1 MNNRQ
6 FFIGMI
12 FASLMGG
19 IVALGGYQLIKDE
32 PVKVIQAESQ
42 PVRFSNYAL
51 DSSSMIVPEGLNFV
65 YAANAV
71 TPGVVHIRST
81 FEGSSMSRGGGSSPF
96 DQYFREFFG
105 DPSQGG
111 GGQPQQRQ
119 SMGTGS
125 GVIIS
130 EDGYIATNNHV
141 IENATEIEVLLNDN
155 RTYKAEIVGTD
166 PTTDLALLKI
176 EASGLPFIKVGDS
189 DKVQIGE
196 WVLAVGN
203 PFEFRST
210 VTAGIISAKGR
221 NINILRNRNNL
232 QIESF
237 LQTDA
242 AVNPGNSG
250 GALVNLRGELVGIN
264 TAIATPTGT
273 YAGYSFAVP
282 ANLVDKVLGDLKE
295 FGVVQRALLGIN
307 IRDVNAQL
315 AEEEDLNVLEGV
327 YVMNVNPNSG
337 ADEAG
342 IENGDV
348 IIAVQGEKVTKT
360 SELQEKVALNRPGDK
375 IEVTLIRN
383 GKEKTVTATLKNTLG
398 TTTTIASSNNM
409 TIQGGTFAD
418 LTKEE
423 KKELDVEGGAK
434 LLKVENGKWKE
445 AGIKEG
451 FIVTGI
457 DKRPILSVED
467 LSRALARTSGGSGLL
482 IEGVYEN
489 GEKAYYGIGW

>member
-6 FFIGMI
+6 FFIRMV
-12 FASLMGG
+12 FASMLGG
-19 IVALGGYQLIKDE
+19 IVALGGYQMIKEDQ
-32 PVKVIQAESQ
+32 VRVIQADNQ
-42 PVRFSNYAL
+42 PVRFSNYEL
-51 DSSSMIVPEGLNFV
+51 DSSAMIVPEGLNFV
-65 YAANAV
+65 YAAKAV

-81 FEGSSMSRGGGSSPF
+81 FEGSSRMGQGTNQF
-96 DQYFREFFG
+96 DEYFRQFFG
-105 DPSQGG
+105 DPQGG
-111 GGQPQQRQ
+111 SQPQQRQ
-119 SMGTGS
+119 SMGSGS

-130 EDGYIATNNHV
+130 QNGYIATNNHV
-141 IENATEIEVLLNDN
+141 IESATEIEVLLNDN

-176 EASGLPFIKVGDS
+176 DASGLPFIKVGNS
-189 DKVQIGE
+189 DQVQIGE

-282 ANLVDKVLGDLKE
+282 SNLVDKVLADLKE

-315 AEEEDLNVLEGV
+315 AEDEDLNVLEGV
-327 YVMNVNPNSG
+327 YVINVNPNSG
-337 ADEAG
+337 ADDAG

-375 IEVTLIRN
+375 VKVTLIRN

-418 LTKEE
+418 LSKDE
-423 KKELDVEGGAK
+423 KAELKIEGGAK
-434 LLKVENGKWKE
+434 LLKVEGGKWRE
-445 AGIKEG
+445 AGIKAG
-451 FIVTGI
+451 FIVTAI

-467 LSRALARTSGGSGLL
+467 LSRALTRTNDGSGLL
-482 IEGVYEN
+482 IEGLYEG

>member
-1 MNNRQ
+1 MDKRQ
-6 FFIGMI
+6 YLFGMI
-12 FASLMGG
+12 FASVIGG
-19 IVALGGYQLIKDE
+19 VIALGGYQIIKEDQPIQLVQPE
-32 PVKVIQAESQ
+32 ESKPVQ
-42 PVRFSNYAL
+42 FSNYNSATTNL
-51 DSSSMIVPEGLNFV
+51 VPAGLNFV
-65 YAANAV
+65 AVAAVV

-81 FEGSSMSRGGGSSPF
+81 IENRGSQGASQF

-105 DPSQGG
+105 EQLR
-111 GGQPQQRQ
+111 GGQGQQQRP
-119 SMGTGS
+119 SIGTGS

-141 IENATEIEVLLNDN
+141 VDNATEIEILLNDN
-155 RTYKAEIVGTD
+155 STYIAKLVGTD

-176 EASGLPFIKVGDS
+176 EADGLPFVKIGDS
-189 DKVQIGE
+189 DAIQVGE

-221 NINILRNRNNL
+221 NINILRNKNNL

-250 GALVNLRGELVGIN
+250 GALVNLNGELVGIN

-273 YAGYSFAVP
+273 FAGYSFAVP
-282 ANLVDKVLGDLKE
+282 ANLANKVLGDLKE

-307 IRDVNAQL
+307 ITDVNAEL
-315 AEEEDLNVLEGV
+315 AEAESLGVLEGV
-327 YVMNVNPNSG
+327 YVVNVGPGSS

-348 IIAVQGEKVTKT
+348 IIAINGTSVTKT
-360 SELQEKVALNRPGDK
+360 AELQEKVALNRPGDQIKVTILRGGKKK
-375 IEVTLIRN
+375 IVE
-383 GKEKTVTATLKNTLG
+383 ATLKNTLG

-409 TIQGGTFAD
+409 EILGGTFGD
-418 LTKEE
+418 ISNQEKET
-423 KKELDVEGGAK
+423 LNLEGGAK
-434 LLKVENGKWKE
+434 LLDVKEGKWRS

-451 FIVTGI
+451 FVITSI

-467 LSRALARTSGGSGLL
+467 LSRSLSRNSRGSGML
-482 IEGVYEN
+482 IEGTYEN
-489 GEKAYYGIGW
+489 GEKAYYGMGW

>member
-6 FFIGMI
+6 FYIGMI
-12 FASLMGG
+12 FASLFGG
-19 IVALGGYQLIKDE
+19 IVALGGYELIRTE
-32 PVKVIQAESQ
+32 QPATIIQSTDQ
-42 PVRFSNYAL
+42 PVRFSNYGL
-51 DSSSMIVPEGLNFV
+51 DSSAMIVPEGLNFV
-65 YAANAV
+65 YAAKAV

-81 FEGSSMSRGGGSSPF
+81 FKGNSTVAGGSSPF
-96 DQYFREFFG
+96 DQYFKEFFG
-105 DPSQGG
+105 DPQGG
-111 GGQPQQRQ
+111 GQSQQRP
-119 SMGTGS
+119 SMGSGS

-141 IENATEIEVLLNDN
+141 IENSTEIEVLLNDN
-155 RTYKAEIVGTD
+155 RTYKAEIIGTD

-176 EASGLPFIKVGDS
+176 EAAGLPFIKVGNS
-189 DKVQIGE
+189 DQVQIGE

-282 ANLVDKVLGDLKE
+282 SNLVDKVLADLKE

-307 IRDVNAQL
+307 IRDVNSQL
-315 AEEEDLNVLEGV
+315 AEEENLGVLEGV
-327 YVMNVNPNSG
+327 YVINVNPNSG
-337 ADEAG
+337 AEDAG
-342 IENGDV
+342 IKNGDV
-348 IIAVQGEKVTKT
+348 IIAIGGEKVVKT

-375 IEVTLIRN
+375 IEVTLIRD
-383 GKEKTVTATLKNTLG
+383 GKKKTVTATLQNTLG

-409 TIQGGTFAD
+409 TIRGGTFAD
-418 LTKEE
+418 LSKEE
-423 KKELDVEGGAK
+423 KEKLNLEGGAK
-434 LLKVENGKWKE
+434 LLKVEPGKWRE
-445 AGIKEG
+445 AGIKSG
-451 FIVTGI
+451 FIVTRV

-467 LSRALARTSGGSGLL
+467 LSRALSSTSDGSGLL
-482 IEGVYEN
+482 VEGVYEN
-489 GEKAYYGIGW
+489 GEKAYYGMGW

>member
-1 MNNRQ
+1 MDKKQ
-6 FFIGMI
+6 FFLGMI
-12 FASLMGG
+12 FASLIGG
-19 IVALGGYQLIKDE
+19 VVALGGYQLIKE
-32 PVKVIQAESQ
+32 EQPASIIQSSNQ
-42 PVRFSNYAL
+42 PVRFSNYAF
-51 DSSSMIVPEGLNFV
+51 DSSAMVVPEGLNFV
-65 YAANAV
+65 YAAKAV

-81 FEGSSMSRGGGSSPF
+81 FSGTASNSGGSSPF

-105 DPSQGG
+105 DPNR
-111 GGQPQQRQ
+111 GGQGQQRP
-119 SMGTGS
+119 SMGSGS

-166 PTTDLALLKI
+166 PTTDLALLKVD
-176 EASGLPFIKVGDS
+176 ASGLPFIKVGNS
-189 DKVQIGE
+189 DQIQVGE

-282 ANLVDKVLGDLKE
+282 SNLADKVLADLKE

-307 IRDVNAQL
+307 IRDVNSQL
-315 AEEEDLNVLEGV
+315 AEEENLGVLEGV
-327 YVMNVNPNSG
+327 YVINVNPNSG
-337 ADEAG
+337 ADKAG
-342 IENGDV
+342 IQNGDV
-348 IIAVQGEKVTKT
+348 IVAIGGEKVTKT

-375 IEVTLIRN
+375 VEVTLIRD
-383 GKEKTVTATLKNTLG
+383 GKKKTVTATLQNTLG
-398 TTTTIASSNNM
+398 TTATVASANNM
-409 TIQGGTFAD
+409 TIQGGTFTD
-418 LTKEE
+418 LTDEE
-423 KKELDVEGGAK
+423 KEKLNLEGGAK
-434 LLKVENGKWKE
+434 LLKVEEGKWRE

-451 FIVTGI
+451 FIVTRV
-457 DKRPILSVED
+457 DKGQILSVED
-467 LSRALARTSGGSGLL
+467 LSRALTRTNDGSGLL
-482 IEGVYEN
+482 IEGMYED

>member
-1 MNNRQ
+1 M
-6 FFIGMI
+6 
-12 FASLMGG
+12 LGG
-19 IVALGGYQLIKDE
+19 IIALGGYQLVREE
-32 PVKVIQAESQ
+32 PTRVIQAENQ
-42 PVRFSNYAL
+42 PVRFSNYEL
-51 DSSSMIVPEGLNFV
+51 DTAAMIVPEGLNFV
-65 YAANAV
+65 YAAKAV

-81 FEGSSMSRGGGSSPF
+81 FESSSRMGQGSNQF
-96 DQYFREFFG
+96 DEYFRQFFG
-105 DPSQGG
+105 DPHG

-125 GVIIS
+125 GVIVS

-155 RTYKAEIVGTD
+155 RTYKAEIIGID
-166 PTTDLALLKI
+166 PTTDLALLKV
-176 EASGLPFIKVGDS
+176 EASGLPFIKVGNS
-189 DKVQIGE
+189 DNVQIGE

-282 ANLVDKVLGDLKE
+282 ANLVDKVLKDLKE

-307 IRDVNAQL
+307 IRDVNSQL

-327 YVMNVNPNSG
+327 YVINVNPNSG
-337 ADEAG
+337 ADDAG

-375 IEVTLIRN
+375 VTVTLIRN

-423 KKELDVEGGAK
+423 KQDLKVEGGAK

-445 AGIKEG
+445 AGIKAG
-451 FIVTGI
+451 FIVTAV

-467 LSRALARTSGGSGLL
+467 LSRALTRTNDGSGLL
-482 IEGVYEN
+482 IEGMYED

>member
-6 FFIGMI
+6 FFIKMV
-12 FASLMGG
+12 FASMLGG
-19 IVALGGYQLIKDE
+19 FVALGGYHMIKDE
-32 PVKVIQAESQ
+32 PVRVIQSGSQ
-42 PVRFSNYAL
+42 PVRFSNYDL
-51 DSSSMIVPEGLNFV
+51 DSSAMIVPEGLNFV
-65 YAANAV
+65 YAAKAV

-81 FEGSSMSRGGGSSPF
+81 FEGAAQASRGSSPF
-96 DQYFREFFG
+96 DQYFKEFFG
-105 DPSQGG
+105 DPH
-111 GGQPQQRQ
+111 GGQSQQRP

-130 EDGYIATNNHV
+130 ADGYIATNNHV

-166 PTTDLALLKI
+166 PTTDLALLKV
-176 EASGLPFIKVGDS
+176 EEKGLPFIKVGNS
-189 DKVQIGE
+189 DQVQVGE

-282 ANLVDKVLGDLKE
+282 SNLVNKVLDDLKE

-307 IRDVNAQL
+307 IRDVNSQL
-315 AEEEDLNVLEGV
+315 AEEEGLNVLEGV
-327 YVMNVNPNSG
+327 YVINVNPNSG
-337 ADEAG
+337 ADDAG
-342 IENGDV
+342 IEKGDV
-348 IIAVQGEKVTKT
+348 IIAVGGEKVVKT

-375 IEVTLIRN
+375 VKVTLIRD

-398 TTTTIASSNNM
+398 TTTTVASSNNM
-409 TIQGGTFAD
+409 TIQGGTFSD
-418 LTKEE
+418 LSKENQE
-423 KKELDVEGGAK
+423 KLGLEGGAK
-434 LLKVENGKWKE
+434 LLKVEAGKWRE

-451 FIVTGI
+451 FIVTRV
-457 DKRPILSVED
+457 DKRQIMSVED
-467 LSRALARTSGGSGLL
+467 LSRALTRTADGSGLL
-482 IEGVYEN
+482 IEGMYED

>member
-6 FFIGMI
+6 FFIRMV
-12 FASLMGG
+12 FASMLGG
-19 IVALGGYQLIKDE
+19 VVALGGYHMIKDE
-32 PVKVIQAESQ
+32 PVRIIQAESQ
-42 PVRFSNYAL
+42 PVRFSNYDL
-51 DSSSMIVPEGLNFV
+51 DSSAMIVPEGLNFV
-65 YAANAV
+65 YAAKAV

-81 FEGSSMSRGGGSSPF
+81 FEGVAQARRGSSPF
-96 DQYFREFFG
+96 DQYFKEFFG
-105 DPSQGG
+105 DPHG
-111 GGQPQQRQ
+111 GGQSQQRP

-130 EDGYIATNNHV
+130 ADGYIATNNHV
-141 IENATEIEVLLNDN
+141 IDNATEIEVLLNDN
-155 RTYKAEIVGTD
+155 RTYKAEIIGTD
-166 PTTDLALLKI
+166 PTTDLALLKV
-176 EASGLPFIKVGDS
+176 EEKGLPFIKVGNS
-189 DKVQIGE
+189 DQVQIGE

-282 ANLVDKVLGDLKE
+282 ANLVNKVLADLKE

-307 IRDVNAQL
+307 IRDVNSQL

-327 YVMNVNPNSG
+327 YVINVNPNSG
-337 ADEAG
+337 ADDAG
-342 IENGDV
+342 IQQGDV
-348 IIAVQGEKVTKT
+348 IIAVGGEKVIKT

-375 IEVTLIRN
+375 VKVTLIRN

-398 TTTTIASSNNM
+398 TTTTVASSNNM

-418 LTKEE
+418 LTNED
-423 KKELDVEGGAK
+423 KKEFGLEGGAK
-434 LLKVENGKWKE
+434 LLEVEAGKWRE
-445 AGIKEG
+445 AGIKPG
-451 FIVTGI
+451 YIVTSV
-457 DKRPILSVED
+457 DKKQILSVED
-467 LSRALARTSGGSGLL
+467 LSRALTRTADGSGLL
-482 IEGVYEN
+482 IEGMYED

>member
-6 FFIGMI
+6 FFIRMV
-12 FASLMGG
+12 FASMLGG
-19 IVALGGYQLIKDE
+19 IVALGGYQL
-32 PVKVIQAESQ
+32 VKEDQVRVIQAESQ
-42 PVRFSNYAL
+42 PVRFSNYEL
-51 DSSSMIVPEGLNFV
+51 DSSAMIVPEGLNFV
-65 YAANAV
+65 YAAKAV

-81 FEGSSMSRGGGSSPF
+81 FEGTSRMGQGTNQF
-96 DQYFREFFG
+96 DEYFRQFFG
-105 DPSQGG
+105 DPQGG
-111 GGQPQQRQ
+111 SQPQQRQ
-119 SMGTGS
+119 SMGSGS
-125 GVIIS
+125 GVIIGQ
-130 EDGYIATNNHV
+130 DGYIATNNHV

-176 EASGLPFIKVGDS
+176 EASGLPFVKVGNS
-189 DKVQIGE
+189 DQVQIGE

-282 ANLVDKVLGDLKE
+282 SNLVDKVLADLKE

-315 AEEEDLNVLEGV
+315 AEDEDLNVLEGV
-327 YVMNVNPNSG
+327 YVINVNPNSG
-337 ADEAG
+337 ADDAG

-375 IEVTLIRN
+375 VKVTLIRN

-418 LTKEE
+418 LSKDEKETL
-423 KKELDVEGGAK
+423 KIEGGAK
-434 LLKVENGKWKE
+434 LLNVEAGKWRE
-445 AGIKEG
+445 AGIKAG
-451 FIVTGI
+451 FIVTAV

-467 LSRALARTSGGSGLL
+467 LSRALTRTNDGSGLL
-482 IEGVYEN
+482 IEGMYEG

>member
-6 FFIGMI
+6 FFIRMV
-12 FASLMGG
+12 FASMLGGG
-19 IVALGGYQLIKDE
+19 IALGGYQLVKDE
-32 PVKVIQAESQ
+32 PVKIIQAESQ
-42 PVRFSNYAL
+42 PVRFSNYDL
-51 DSSSMIVPEGLNFV
+51 DSSAMIVPEGLNFI
-65 YAANAV
+65 YAAKVV

-81 FEGSSMSRGGGSSPF
+81 FEGSSRAGQGSNQF
-96 DQYFREFFG
+96 DEYFRQFFG
-105 DPSQGG
+105 DPQ

-119 SMGTGS
+119 SMGSGS

-176 EASGLPFIKVGDS
+176 EAAGLPFVKVGNS
-189 DKVQIGE
+189 DQVQIGE

-282 ANLVDKVLGDLKE
+282 ANLVDKVLADLKE

-315 AEEEDLNVLEGV
+315 AEDEDLNVLEGV
-327 YVMNVNPNSG
+327 YVINVNPNSG

-375 IEVTLIRN
+375 VKVTLIRN

-418 LTKEE
+418 LSKEE
-423 KKELDVEGGAK
+423 KEELKVEGGAK
-434 LLKVENGKWKE
+434 LLKVEEGKFRE

-451 FIVTGI
+451 FIVTAI

-467 LSRALARTSGGSGLL
+467 LSRALSRTNGGSGLL
-482 IEGVYEN
+482 IEGMYED

>member
-6 FFIGMI
+6 FFIRMVL
-12 FASLMGG
+12 ASMLGGG
-19 IVALGGYQLIKDE
+19 IALGGYQLVKDE
-32 PVKVIQAESQ
+32 PVKVIQAENQ
-42 PVRFSNYAL
+42 PVRFSNYDL
-51 DSSSMIVPEGLNFV
+51 DSSAMIVPEGLNFI
-65 YAANAV
+65 YAAKVV

-81 FEGSSMSRGGGSSPF
+81 FEGSSRAGQGSNQF
-96 DQYFREFFG
+96 DEYFRQFFG
-105 DPSQGG
+105 DPH

-119 SMGTGS
+119 SMGSGS

-176 EASGLPFIKVGDS
+176 EAAGLPFVKVGNS
-189 DKVQIGE
+189 DQVQIGE

-282 ANLVDKVLGDLKE
+282 ANLADKVLADLKE

-315 AEEEDLNVLEGV
+315 AEDEDLNVLEGV
-327 YVMNVNPNSG
+327 YVINVNPNSG

-360 SELQEKVALNRPGDK
+360 SELQEKIALNRPGDK
-375 IEVTLIRN
+375 VKVTLIRN

-418 LTKEE
+418 LSKEE
-423 KKELDVEGGAK
+423 KEELKVEGGAK
-434 LLKVENGKWKE
+434 LLKVEEGKFRE

-451 FIVTGI
+451 FIVTAI

-467 LSRALARTSGGSGLL
+467 LSRALSRANGGSGLL
-482 IEGVYEN
+482 IEGMYED

>member
-1 MNNRQ
+1 MNNKQ
-6 FFIGMI
+6 FFIGML
-12 FASLMGG
+12 FASILGG
-19 IVALGGYQLIKDE
+19 AIALGGYQLMKGDE
-32 PVKVIQAESQ
+32 SPAIIQTANQ
-42 PVRFSNYAL
+42 PVRFSNNYAF
-51 DSSSMIVPEGLNFV
+51 DSSAMIVPEGLNFV
-65 YAANAV
+65 YAAKAV

-81 FEGSSMSRGGGSSPF
+81 FEGRTSSGGGSTPF

-105 DPSQGG
+105 DPH
-111 GGQPQQRQ
+111 GGQMQQRP
-119 SMGTGS
+119 SMGSGS
-125 GVIIS
+125 GVIIT

-176 EASGLPFIKVGDS
+176 EASELPFIKIGNS
-189 DKVQIGE
+189 DQVQVGE

-250 GALVNLRGELVGIN
+250 GALVNLKGELVGIN

-282 ANLVDKVLGDLKE
+282 ANLVNKVIDDLKE

-315 AEEEDLNVLEGV
+315 AEDEDLGVLEGV
-327 YVMNVNPNSG
+327 YVINVNPNSG

-342 IENGDV
+342 IKNGDV
-348 IIAVQGEKVTKT
+348 IVAVDGEKVTKT
-360 SELQEKVALNRPGDK
+360 SELQEKVALNRPGDQVS
-375 IEVTLIRN
+375 VTLIRD
-383 GKEKTVTATLKNTLG
+383 GKEKTVKATLKNTLG
-398 TTTTIASSNNM
+398 TTTTIATSNNM
-409 TIQGGTFAD
+409 TIQGGTFVD

-423 KKELDVEGGAK
+423 KEKLELEGGAK
-434 LLKVENGKWKE
+434 LLKVEDGKWRE
-445 AGIKEG
+445 AGIKSG
-451 FIVTGI
+451 FIITGI
-457 DKRPILSVED
+457 DKRPIMSVED
-467 LSRALARTSGGSGLL
+467 LSRALARINDGSGLL
-482 IEGVYEN
+482 IEGQYEN

>member
-1 MNNRQ
+1 MNKRQ
-6 FFIGMI
+6 FFIGMV
-12 FASLMGG
+12 FASMVGG
-19 IVALGGYQLIKDE
+19 IVALGGYQLIIGKS
-32 PVKVIQAESQ
+32 VQVIQADNQ
-42 PVRFSNYAL
+42 PVRFSNNYAFG
-51 DSSSMIVPEGLNFV
+51 SSAMVVPEGLNFV
-65 YAANAV
+65 YASKVV

-81 FEGSSMSRGGGSSPF
+81 FKGRISPSSSTSPF
-96 DQYFREFFG
+96 DEYFKEFFG
-105 DPSQGG
+105 DPHGRGQSQQHPYAG
-111 GGQPQQRQ
+111 
-119 SMGTGS
+119 SGS

-141 IENATEIEVLLNDN
+141 IENATKIEVLLNDN

-166 PTTDLALLKI
+166 PTTDLALLKV
-176 EASGLPFIKVGDS
+176 EESGLPFIKVGNS
-189 DKVQIGE
+189 DQVQVGE

-250 GALVNLRGELVGIN
+250 GALVNLKGELVGIN

-282 ANLVDKVLGDLKE
+282 ANLVNKVLGDLKE

-307 IRDVNAQL
+307 IRDVNSQL
-315 AEEEDLNVLEGV
+315 AEEEDLGVLEGV
-327 YVMNVNPNSG
+327 YVISVNPNSG

-342 IENGDV
+342 IKNGDV
-348 IIAVQGEKVTKT
+348 IIAVGGEEVTKT

-375 IEVTLIRN
+375 VRVTLSRD
-383 GKEKTVTATLKNTLG
+383 GKEKTVTATLQNTLG
-398 TTTTIASSNNM
+398 TTTTITSSNNM
-409 TIQGGTFAD
+409 AIQGGIFAD
-418 LTKEE
+418 LSKEE
-423 KKELDVEGGAK
+423 KESLKLEGGAK
-434 LLKVENGKWKE
+434 LLKVEDGKWKE
-445 AGIKEG
+445 AGIKKG
-451 FIVTGI
+451 FIVTRM
-457 DKRPILSVED
+457 DKRKILTVED
-467 LSRALARTSGGSGLL
+467 LSRALAQTNDDSGLL
-482 IEGVYEN
+482 IEGMYEN
-489 GEKAYYGIGW
+489 GGKAYYGIGW

>member
-6 FFIGMI
+6 FFIRMV
-12 FASLMGG
+12 FASMLGG
-19 IVALGGYQLIKDE
+19 VIALGGYQLVKEE
-32 PVKVIQAESQ
+32 PAKIIQAENQ
-42 PVRFSNYAL
+42 PIRFSNYEL
-51 DSSSMIVPEGLNFV
+51 DTSAMIVPEGLNFV
-65 YAANAV
+65 YAAKVV

-81 FEGSSMSRGGGSSPF
+81 FEGVSRSGQSNQF
-96 DQYFREFFG
+96 DEYFRQFFG
-105 DPSQGG
+105 DPQ

-119 SMGTGS
+119 SMGSGS

-176 EASGLPFIKVGDS
+176 EASGLPFIKVGNS
-189 DKVQIGE
+189 DNVQIGE

-282 ANLVDKVLGDLKE
+282 ANLVDKVLKDLKE

-315 AEEEDLNVLEGV
+315 AEDEDLNVLEGV
-327 YVMNVNPNSG
+327 YVINVNPNSA
-337 ADEAG
+337 ADDAG

-375 IEVTLIRN
+375 VSVTLIRN
-383 GKEKTVTATLKNTLG
+383 GKEKTVSATLKNTLG

-418 LTKEE
+418 LTKDEKEE
-423 KKELDVEGGAK
+423 LKVEGGAK

-445 AGIKEG
+445 AGIKAG
-451 FIVTGI
+451 FIVTAV

-467 LSRALARTSGGSGLL
+467 LSRALTRTNDGSGLL
-482 IEGVYEN
+482 IEGMYDD